1 MRGGRRRRRR
11 RSGTLGRL
19 PPSSISVL
27 LRKSAGE
34 GVHKRTDPR
43 ALFLIVVVVSVGVGA
58 VPVVSVV
65 VVAGT
70 ARRAGFVNNGGRTR
84 IRSGSRQPSRRDTVR
99 SLNLD
104 APPAETARPARTGR
118 GGCSPSSSSPT
129 RRTPP
134 HRSDPLEPEAGFR
147 RGRVCEF
154 RADPFPHLERVAPI

>member
-11 RSGTLGRL
+11 SGILCRL
-19 PPSSISVL
+19 PPNSISVL

-34 GVHKRTDPR
+34 GVHERTDPR
-43 ALFLIVVVVSVGVGA
+43 ALFLVVVVSVGVGA
-58 VPVVSVV
+58 VPVVGVV

-70 ARRAGFVNNGGRTR
+70 ARRAGFVNTGGRSR

-118 GGCSPSSSSPT
+118 GGCSPSSSSSPT

-154 RADPFPHLERVAPI
+154 RADPFPNLERVAPI